1 MMVAGTRLRRTL
13 SRLRPRAALWGSIAA
28 ICRWPNMQSNLP
40 THLLTRSQLHDFLV
54 QQGFPIGKSTLDKQC
69 APACGE
75 GPPVAALWPGR
86 GKNRYRPLYEAAAAL
101 EWVKSLLSPAPS
113 NQTSLKAAAAAVEAG
128 ATTVATTTT

>member
-1 MMVAGTRLRRTL
+1 
-13 SRLRPRAALWGSIAA
+13 
-28 ICRWPNMQSNLP
+28 MQSNLP

-86 GKNRYRPLYEAAAAL
+86 GKNRYRPLYEATAAL
-101 EWVKSLLSPAPS
+101 EWAKSLLRPAPS
-113 NQTSLKAAAAAVEAG
+113 NQTSVKAAAATVEV
-128 ATTVATTTT
+128 VATASTTAT